1 MVLILV
7 HEAAEFPKLFCD
19 LSPKVSNSMLCG
31 SIWEHYSLQRCLM
44 HLIQAILK
52 ILFCK
57 NDK

>member
-7 HEAAEFPKLFCD
+7 REAAEFPKLFC
-19 LSPKVSNSMLCG
+19 
-31 SIWEHYSLQRCLM
+31 
-44 HLIQAILK
+44 LIQYSMGQFGKISRCREFLTHLSQEILK